1 MSDYGAVFYE
11 RNLKFQTA
19 LADALVPYITK
30 KIKFSSIADFGC
42 GCGHFLSSLAY
53 DVSSSDFVGLNLE
66 APRNMKIP
74 KERFVPADFSKAID
88 LEKKFDLVISLEV
101 AEHIPASSADTFVF
115 SLVRHASKYIMFSAA
130 TPGQGGVGHINEQ
143 PHEYW
148 HNQFFKHGFS
158 VNDCI
163 RRNLAKHPKVPFWYR
178 NNIFLYER
186 LEGK

>member
-1 MSDYGAVFYE
+1 MSDYDAAFYE

-19 LADALVPYITK
+19 LAGPLAPYITK

-42 GCGHFLSSLAY
+42 GCGHLLMELSRAVGARDFL
-53 DVSSSDFVGLNLE
+53 GLNLDE
-66 APRNMKIP
+66 PRNMKITP
-74 KERFVPADFSKAID
+74 GHFVPADFSEPIN
-88 LEKKFDLVISLEV
+88 LEKKYDLVVSLEV
-101 AEHIPASSADTFVF
+101 AEHIPEQCADTFIS

-130 TPGQGGVGHINEQ
+130 TPGQGGIGHINEQ

-148 HNQFFKHGFS
+148 HDKFAHHGFS

-163 RRNLAKHPKVPFWYR
+163 RRHLAKHPKVPFWYR